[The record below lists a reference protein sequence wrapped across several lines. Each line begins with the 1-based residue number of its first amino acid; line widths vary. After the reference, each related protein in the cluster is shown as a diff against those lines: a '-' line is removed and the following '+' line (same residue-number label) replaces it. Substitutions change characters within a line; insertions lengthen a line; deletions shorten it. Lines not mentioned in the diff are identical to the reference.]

1 MPEQNND
8 CEVTLVPLLKIAPV
22 HYWLFVIYTGFR
34 KRVRHTQACTAH
46 IAIRREER
54 DREERREGGGGK

>member
-8 CEVTLVPLLKIAPV
+8 CEVTLATLLKIAPV
-22 HYWLFVIYTGFR
+22 HYWLFIIQGLE
-34 KRVRHTQACTAH
+34 KVRHTQACTAH
-46 IAIRREER
+46 TAIMCEER